1 MTNPGRTVD
10 ILPGRA
16 PGTAPPVAA
25 AAPGPGAAGQVSYRA
40 SPTCA

>member
-1 MTNPGRTVD
+1 MKNFEWTVD

-16 PGTAPPVAA
+16 PGAAPPAAA
-25 AAPGPGAAGQVSYRA
+25 AAPGPGSAGQVSYRA